1 MVTHSRDE
9 AYRLCERLLIMEHGR
24 PVSEGDTHELF
35 RNPGTLT
42 AARLTG
48 CKNLC
53 PARKIGEDL
62 VEVPG
67 WGVRFKVVPPVPDD
81 LAYVGIRAHDFHPAR
96 PGAENAMRVE
106 VCERVESPFEWY
118 ILFRNADGGEGEALW
133 WKFSKQLAGE
143 GDAEYLSVAPES
155 ILLLR
160 DAFGEHGLNG

>member
-1 MVTHSRDE
+1 MLFYLGTYTQRGGAGV
-9 AYRLCERLLIMEHGR
+9 LGCEL
-24 PVSEGDTHELF
+24 
-35 RNPGTLT
+35 
-42 AARLTG
+42 
-48 CKNLC
+48 
-53 PARKIGEDL
+53 
-62 VEVPG
+62 
-67 WGVRFKVVPPVPDD
+67 
-81 LAYVGIRAHDFHPAR
+81 
-96 PGAENAMRVE
+96 GAENAMRVE